1 MTNAINDA
9 LADSAE
15 SMTVRNSSW
24 IIDLLAR
31 SLKSMILPAAG
42 RYEVKQNL

>member
-31 SLKSMILPAAG
+31 SLKINDFASSG
-42 RYEVKQNL
+42 QV